1 MPCHDRQ
8 LKEKYLLD
16 NMVDSVNDLTVVDNL
31 VSSVDD

>member
-8 LKEKYLLD
+8 LQEKYLLD
-16 NMVDSVNDLTVVDNL
+16 NMVDSVIDSTAVDNL

>member
-8 LKEKYLLD
+8 LQEKYLLD
-16 NMVDSVNDLTVVDNL
+16 NMVNSVKDSMVVDNL

>member
-8 LKEKYLLD
+8 LQEKYLLD
-16 NMVDSVNDLTVVDNL
+16 NMVDSVNDSTVVDNL